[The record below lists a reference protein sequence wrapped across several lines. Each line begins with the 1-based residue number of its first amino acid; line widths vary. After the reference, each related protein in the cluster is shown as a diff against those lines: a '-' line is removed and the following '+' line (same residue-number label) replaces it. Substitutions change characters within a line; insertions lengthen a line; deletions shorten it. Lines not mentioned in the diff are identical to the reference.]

1 MQEFQAQ
8 VSMWIEEIRIA
19 VQSHAEYAAL
29 VVCALCVL
37 CVAVVWS
44 SARERRRLRRTIERL
59 ESEITSLRQ
68 APVREL
74 GEAEVFA
81 PVSPEEVLQPVEP
94 VPEEVPST
102 IPQPAP
108 KIEAER
114 EAEVAAESPVVRGLA
129 KSRTGLLGRLAS
141 FFSGKSGVDR
151 SMLDDLEEVLILS
164 DVGARTASE
173 LVSAVRDV
181 AEKQDVVSPSE
192 LKGLLKDGV
201 LSRLVAVGAEHR
213 IYTPTNAP
221 MVVLV
226 VGVNGVG
233 KTTTVAKL
241 AAKYQAAGKKVLVV
255 AADTFRAAAVEQLAE
270 WSNRVGFSLVRG
282 PEGAKPG
289 AVVFDGM
296 VAAKEGAFDVVL
308 IDTAGRLHN
317 KSNLM
322 QELEGV
328 RNSIRKHIPEAPHET
343 VLVLDGVSGQ
353 NALVQA
359 REFNAAVQLTGVVVT
374 KLDGTPK
381 GGIIVAI
388 SQELSLPVFFIG
400 VGEKVEDLLPFDRKD
415 FVEALFEEQPHVSRG
430 GRSNSSGAAVG
441 DIVAPVQV
449 INQ

>member
-8 VSMWIEEIRIA
+8 VSLWIEALRLA
-19 VQSHAEYAAL
+19 VRSNPDYVGL
-29 VVCALCVL
+29 VVCGLCALCV
-37 CVAVVWS
+37 AIIWTT
-44 SARERRRLRRTIERL
+44 ARERRRLLGTIERL
-59 ESEITSLRQ
+59 ERDIADFRVEPAGEVVQ
-68 APVREL
+68 QHGAPVAAEEL
-74 GEAEVFA
+74 QQTGEGATEQL
-81 PVSPEEVLQPVEP
+81 PPLTPQPT
-94 VPEEVPST
+94 ST
-102 IPQPAP
+102 IEPIVQA
-108 KIEAER
+108 A
-114 EAEVAAESPVVRGLA
+114 VAAESPVVRGLA

-164 DVGARTASE
+164 DVGARTAAE

-181 AEKQDVVSPSE
+181 AEKQESVSPAE

-201 LSRLVAVGAEHR
+201 LSRLVGVAPEHP
-213 IYTPTNAP
+213 IYQPSAAP

-241 AAKYQAAGKKVLVV
+241 ASKYKAAGKKVLVV

-400 VGEKVEDLLPFDRKD
+400 VGEKVDDLLPFDRKD
-415 FVEALFEEQPHVSRG
+415 FVEALFEEHPQT
-430 GRSNSSGAAVG
+430 SSGARAG
-441 DIVAPVQV
+441 GGAAPVRDRGAGAQV
-449 INQ
+449 MNH